1 MTNQNNITDYNKFHY
16 SVMKS
21 ETIDCLDIKPDGVY
35 VDCTTGAGGHSYEIA
50 SRLSEKGRLICFDQD
65 INAINLAKKRLEEF
79 QDKVTFV
86 NANFQDVWQILKN
99 MGIEEIDGAVIDLGV
114 SSMQLNE
121 AERGFAYMK
130 DGPLSMT
137 MNPEQEF
144 TAYNLVN
151 EYSEKELERVLR
163 VWGEE
168 KFSSRIARKIIETRE
183 EAPIKTT
190 LELAAVIDSAI
201 PMKAKKNGG
210 HPAKRSFQA
219 IRIETNSEITI
230 IEPTLRSLVDILK
243 KGGILAVI
251 SFHSLEDRVVKH
263 TLASYEGRC
272 TCPPDFPVC
281 VCGCKAVIKASKP
294 ISPTKEELEI
304 NPPSHSAKLRYAVK
318 L

>member
-1 MTNQNNITDYNKFHY
+1 MTENNNVDYNKFHY

-21 ETIDCLDIKPDGVY
+21 ETIESLNIKPDGIY
-35 VDCTTGAGGHSYEIA
+35 VDCTAGAGGHSYEIA
-50 SRLSEKGRLICFDQD
+50 SRLCGDGRLICFDQD
-65 INAINLAKKRLEEF
+65 INAINIAKERLSSF
-79 QDKVTFV
+79 SDRVTFV

-99 MGIEEIDGAVIDLGV
+99 MGIEQVDGALIDLGV

-121 AERGFAYMK
+121 ADRGFAYMK

-144 TAYNLVN
+144 TAYTLVN

-168 KFSSRIARKIIETRE
+168 KFSSRIANRIVAKRE

-190 LELAAVIDSAI
+190 LELAKIIDEAI
-201 PMKAKKNGG
+201 PAKAKKVGG

-219 IRIETNSEITI
+219 IRIEVNKEIDI
-230 IEPTLRSLVDILK
+230 IEPTLRSLVDLLAP
-243 KGGILAVI
+243 GGVLAVI
-251 SFHSLEDRVVKH
+251 SFHSLEDRIVKH
-263 TLASYEGRC
+263 TIASYEGRC
-272 TCPPDFPVC
+272 TCPPGFPVC
-281 VCGCKAVIKASKP
+281 VCGCKAILKASKP
-294 ISPTKEELEI
+294 VLPSKEELEI
-304 NPPSHSAKLRYAVK
+304 NPPSHSAKLRCAVK